1 MNYSLI
7 IKKQCGL
14 LAMAVLMGMPA
25 SSLAQ
30 VGEANPL
37 QYAAIAEGTY
47 MLNSAIN
54 SQTKGMQKTA
64 AFQGTIAA
72 EFTKMKQWE
81 GKYNAYLKTARGY
94 AEALKTGTTLYA
106 DGSVPHWP

>member
-14 LAMAVLMGMPA
+14 LAMAVLMGTPA

-47 MLNSAIN
+47 MLNSTIN
-54 SQTKGMQKTA
+54 SQTKGCRRPLPFREPSQ
-64 AFQGTIAA
+64 
-72 EFTKMKQWE
+72 
-81 GKYNAYLKTARGY
+81 LSSRR
-94 AEALKTGTTLYA
+94 
-106 DGSVPHWP
+106 

>member
-14 LAMAVLMGMPA
+14 LAMAVLMGTPA

-47 MLNSAIN
+47 MLNSTIN

-94 AEALKTGTTLYA
+94 A
-106 DGSVPHWP
+106 

>member
-37 QYAAIAEGTY
+37 QYAAIAEGT
-47 MLNSAIN
+47 
-54 SQTKGMQKTA
+54 
-64 AFQGTIAA
+64 
-72 EFTKMKQWE
+72 
-81 GKYNAYLKTARGY
+81 
-94 AEALKTGTTLYA
+94 
-106 DGSVPHWP
+106 